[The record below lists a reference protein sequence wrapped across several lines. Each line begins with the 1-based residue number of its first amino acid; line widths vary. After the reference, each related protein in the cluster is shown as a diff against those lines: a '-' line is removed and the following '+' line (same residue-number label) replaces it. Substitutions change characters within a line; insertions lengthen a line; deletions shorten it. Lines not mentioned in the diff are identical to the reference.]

1 MGRDSTSS
9 KRPCP
14 RERPRRGSSSS
25 RCSLRTKRAILSAIA
40 RSTRRATRNCG
51 NSRRQRRRDPD
62 RSRTMPTTRVALAGL
77 GALFV
82 SVTLHAHHSHGN
94 YDLTK
99 WTTMEGEVKEL
110 HLLVPHSWIYLDVK
124 DEKGEPITWALEA
137 TGPSGLTQ
145 VGIKREDVRPGDKI
159 KVRCHLL
166 RDGSNGCLLGYVTP
180 MHGDVARGHGVEKD
194 WDGNGGAGFST
205 APVATPR

>member
-1 MGRDSTSS
+1 MRIT
-9 KRPCP
+9 
-14 RERPRRGSSSS
+14 
-25 RCSLRTKRAILSAIA
+25 RTAF
-40 RSTRRATRNCG
+40 
-51 NSRRQRRRDPD
+51 
-62 RSRTMPTTRVALAGL
+62 AGL
-77 GALFV
+77 GALLAAAAV
-82 SVTLHAHHSHGN
+82 QAHHSHGN

-99 WTTMEGEVKEL
+99 WTTMEGEVKEV

-124 DEKGEPITWALEA
+124 EKSEIVTWALEA